1 VIDGI
6 RSRCL
11 AAVSKRQKKP
21 GAIARRDFEERKKS
35 LNFRITLPVTHMLLL
50 PSTSSKFGPAIPHPK
65 NRRLYLGLE
74 CIY

>member
-21 GAIARRDFEERKKS
+21 GAIARRDFEEQKKVIK
-35 LNFRITLPVTHMLLL
+35 LQNNFASDSHA
-50 PSTSSKFGPAIPHPK
+50 STTF
-65 NRRLYLGLE
+65 Y
-74 CIY
+74 